1 MLIEHEFNDV
11 TLTFVPKDVGQ
22 VCEGDVTFK
31 TISALVS
38 PLDDKMLICLLKK
51 VKTKMQLLLTQES
64 KLL

>member
-22 VCEGDVTFK
+22 VCERDVTFK

-51 VKTKMQLLLTQES
+51 VKIKMQLLLTQES